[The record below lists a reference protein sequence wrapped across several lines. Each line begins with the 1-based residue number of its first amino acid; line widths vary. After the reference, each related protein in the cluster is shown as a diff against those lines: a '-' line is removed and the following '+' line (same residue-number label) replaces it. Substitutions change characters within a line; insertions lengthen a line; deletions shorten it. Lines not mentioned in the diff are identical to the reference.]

1 MGPIGALVLAGGQG
15 RRFGRDKRV
24 AEMPSGQ
31 TLLEA
36 TLGKIIPAFE
46 ETLVVLRP
54 GDDALAGILAQKF
67 TTLTITIAKNAALG
81 MGHSLAHGATM
92 IHHWQGAAI
101 CLGDMPFHESSTLST
116 LRHGFRTASQPY
128 PIIKPCHNGRAG
140 HPVLFHRH
148 YFAAMQALTGDEG
161 ARTLLKAHAAAV
173 QEIDVGD
180 LGVLQD
186 VDELSD
192 LSELF

>member
-1 MGPIGALVLAGGQG
+1 MLAGGQG

-116 LRHGFRTASQPY
+116 LRHGFRTASQAY

-148 YFAAMQALTGDEG
+148 YFTAMQALTGDEG

-186 VDELSD
+186 VDEPSD
-192 LSELF
+192 LSERF